1 MISRPVPN
9 SDLPP
14 VLFVHGAWHGPWCWE
29 GWMDS
34 LHEEGFSSYAVELP
48 GHGQPGS
55 PKRIWNRLSHYVT
68 AVEAALDELGDET
81 IVVGH
86 SMGGLVTQVV
96 LEHRDVAQAVLIA
109 SVPRRGALRSA
120 IRVVAGD
127 FVNAVVM
134 FPLGTMW
141 TIVRTPE
148 QVRRWFFSAHSAD
161 EDVAQVGEKLQNE
174 SILAFAGMLTRWPRP
189 AKVGS
194 PVRVMAASQDAIFSV
209 AEETDLATAYGTQVV
224 IIEGAGHDIM
234 ADGAHADAGFAALL
248 EMIRS
253 AKHLH

>member
-1 MISRPVPN
+1 MISRPVPD

-29 GWMDS
+29 SWMDS
-34 LHEEGFSSYAVELP
+34 LYDEGFSSYAVELP

-55 PKRIWNRLSHYVT
+55 PKRIWNRLSHYVA
-68 AVEAALDELGDET
+68 AVEAALDELDDEV

-86 SMGGLVTQVV
+86 SMGGLVTQLV
-96 LEHRDVAQAVLIA
+96 LERRDVAQAVLVA

-120 IRVVAGD
+120 IRVVAAD
-127 FVNAVVM
+127 FGNAMAM

-148 QVRRWFFSAHSAD
+148 QVRRWFFSADSA
-161 EDVAQVGEKLQNE
+161 EADVVEVGGKLQNE

-189 AKVGS
+189 AKVET
-194 PVRVMAASQDAIFSV
+194 PVRIMAASEDAIFSV
-209 AEETDLATAYGTQVV
+209 AEETDLAAAYGTEAV

-234 ADGAHADAGFAALL
+234 ADGPYVDDGFRALL
-248 EMIRS
+248 GMIRS
-253 AKHLH
+253 AS